1 MDLQAWH
8 NRQMLDYQNDKAY
21 DLANKMSYAWQ
32 VEQMKK
38 AGLSVGMMYGKG
50 GGLQPT
56 LGTGSANVNAPTA
69 MPQTM
74 AMDMAAQS
82 AQIELAK
89 AQAEKAKAE
98 AKKIGG
104 VDTDLAKTNIESLT
118 QGIENMKVRQR
129 LETVQAN
136 IADIDE
142 AIKSGTMDEARNIIR
157 DTSRQ
162 LNAAANI
169 AEGDS
174 EVNKATVNTRIDTAK
189 QELINKT
196 IEADV
201 MKQGI
206 EVDKAT
212 INKMSQDIKQG
223 WKKLSIDEQNAVT
236 NYLNYTVNSQN
247 ANTKVRE
254 YIESV
259 RNNDMQHGDKQDMLQ
274 FDKMMKDIPDSDK
287 MTMDG
292 LKSLIGLG
300 LLGNVGGKIF
310 EPKRNPIGFKR

>member
-1 MDLQAWH
+1 
-8 NRQMLDYQNDKAY
+8 
-21 DLANKMSYAWQ
+21 
-32 VEQMKK
+32 
-38 AGLSVGMMYGKG
+38 
-50 GGLQPT
+50 
-56 LGTGSANVNAPTA
+56 
-69 MPQTM
+69 
-74 AMDMAAQS
+74 
-82 AQIELAK
+82 
-89 AQAEKAKAE
+89 
-98 AKKIGG
+98 
-104 VDTDLAKTNIESLT
+104 
-118 QGIENMKVRQR
+118 MKVKQR

-142 AIKSGTMDEARNIIR
+142 AIKSGTMDEAMNIIR

-174 EVNKATVNTRIDTAK
+174 EVNKATVRTRIDTAI

-201 MKQGI
+201 KKQGI

-247 ANTKVRE
+247 ANTRVRE

-259 RNNDMQHGDKQDMLQ
+259 RNNDMNHSDKQDMLQ
-274 FDKMMKDIPDSDK
+274 FEKMMKDIPESDK
-287 MTMDG
+287 MTMEG

-300 LLGNVGGKIF
+300 LLGGVGGKKF
-310 EPKRNPIGFKR
+310 

>member
-1 MDLQAWH
+1 M
-8 NRQMLDYQNDKAY
+8 
-21 DLANKMSYAWQ
+21 
-32 VEQMKK
+32 
-38 AGLSVGMMYGKG
+38 
-50 GGLQPT
+50 
-56 LGTGSANVNAPTA
+56 TGV
-69 MPQTM
+69 QTC
-74 AMDMAAQS
+74 ALPICFPVTIAAQ
-82 AQIELAK
+82 AANIELAK

-104 VDTDLAKTNIESLT
+104 VDTKLGEKTIENLT

-129 LETVQAN
+129 LEATQAN

-142 AIKSGTMDEARNIIR
+142 AIKAGTFDEALSIIR
-157 DTSRQ
+157 NTSRQ

-174 EVNKATVNTRIDTAK
+174 EVNKATVRTRIDTAN

-196 IEADV
+196 IESDV

-236 NYLNYTVNSQN
+236 NYLNHTVNAQN

-259 RNNDMQHGDKQDMLQ
+259 RSNDMNHSDKQDLLH
-274 FDKMMKDIPDSDK
+274 FDKMMKDIPESDK
-287 MTMDG
+287 MTMEG
-292 LKSLIGLG
+292 IKSLIGLG
-300 LLGNVGGKIF
+300 LLGGVSGKIF